1 MLMFIRKYKFKFY
14 LNARHSIN
22 IENRQCKVHPH
33 TWEIVIFISKYGDSL
48 TQFTEVEN
56 SIQKYLLKYE
66 GELLN
71 AVPPFDLIDPSMEN
85 IGDAV
90 FLGIFPLV
98 QNFGCQLEK
107 LEISENPSRTY
118 IVTLENACLNTAQ
131 NEMNRMNRIIQR
143 GNFDIGEMECIDK
156 VSQNKQ
162 DKPSYHVFGRRFD
175 GVESEA
181 SGHASNCK
189 PGTANGN
196 FDKVNDKSDTANNKS
211 DKFIEE
217 SGIANDDKPEQENS
231 EQALDETNCTET
243 NGNIGG
249 EISDQSCGETSDGV
263 NSNLPGQQ
271 NADNEHVKQN
281 ADIGQAVE
289 NNTTKIAEKNSKYK
303 NPVKPLKYVLMCL
316 AVILLASLLLILWI
330 TKSGMHPWGSD
341 TWGHLFKVDLL
352 ASEINSGNI
361 YPLFSDLWYNGTQP
375 FRYWAP
381 LPYYLLFALRFI
393 AGGNIVLTYNIF
405 IVFIF
410 IAGALGWVFWGVRT
424 GRHKIALV
432 LALLWFVLPDNLR
445 VFFSEGNIP
454 RIMVTTIFP
463 YLMLGVWGY
472 LEKRN
477 KKSLLLVFGCMFLIT
492 LCHAMISAM
501 VGVIIFIYVFIHSC
515 LFKKIRP
522 SVEVLTAAVLGICL
536 SGLWL
541 YPALKGGMV
550 SLNQEAVIAAVKEL
564 TTPAAISLNPVLR
577 LQGGKELFYFG
588 ISIIVISIFG
598 LVFSDRKSK
607 IGFIIVML
615 IFIGSTSELL
625 PIVTKIPLSSL
636 FWMWRFT
643 PLALGVFFISLLEWK
658 NLKKGVIAA
667 LIGIIV
673 IDSAISFYSLAYNIN
688 VSPSKKEFDPAVK
701 AATQSIAVLDMS
713 RYGSFPSY
721 YIAFNDDNR
730 SMGQVF
736 GWAYQGAKTAINT
749 VWLNTALEK
758 GWYNYLFD
766 RCLEHGADTLI
777 IEKGVI
783 KDIAELLKAAEKI
796 GYKKIE
802 ETQSGII
809 LKYPVD
815 FAFGTKVEYKAL
827 GIGKYAS
834 NMAFIFPQ
842 FETGNSIYLDDY
854 TEDKLLK
861 YETVFLSGFKYR
873 DKEKMEGMVKNLA
886 QKGLKFVIDMTG
898 APEDIYTSRASFLD
912 VIAQPVEFTESFTP
926 LDIGREMIVT
936 GPFPG
941 EFNRWRT
948 LYLENLD
955 VLYGSTLFNN
965 QSMNFL
971 GTKSNENI
979 IFVGLNLPYFVVET
993 KDEQALKILEDIVGL
1008 NAYEPPSR
1016 KVVKVKAEK
1025 DANGLEIEA
1034 EEEGVITNIAA
1045 LDSFENIYGTYE
1057 EVHNMI
1063 YVEGSK
1069 LELKFVYR
1077 YFYEGLAMSI
1087 AGAIFM
1093 LLFYFLILKDKSEAD
1108 TNRKHYFAKW
1118 KVSGKQYINVSN

>member
-1 MLMFIRKYKFKFY
+1 MFIRKYKFKFY

-22 IENRQCKVHPH
+22 IDNRQCKVHPH
-33 TWEIVIFISKYGDSL
+33 TWEIVIYISKYGDSL

-56 SIQKYLLKYE
+56 SIQKYLMKYE

-85 IGDAV
+85 IGDAI
-90 FLGIFPLV
+90 FLEIFPLV
-98 QNFGCQLEK
+98 QNFGCQLEM

-118 IVTLENACLNTAQ
+118 IVNLENACLNTAQ
-131 NEMNRMNRIIQR
+131 NEINRMNRIIQR
-143 GNFDIGEMECIDK
+143 GKFDAGDTEHVDK
-156 VSQNKQ
+156 LFTNKQ
-162 DKPSYHVFGRRFD
+162 GKFSDHVAGKEFEKAGGDIFRNGPNGKSEKADGNFGKANEKSDMANEGSYK
-175 GVESEA
+175 SNEA
-181 SGHASNCK
+181 SDE
-189 PGTANGN
+189 ANY
-196 FDKVNDKSDTANNKS
+196 
-211 DKFIEE
+211 E
-217 SGIANDDKPEQENS
+217 KPEQVKS
-231 EQALDETNCTET
+231 EKEEDET
-243 NGNIGG
+243 NGNV
-249 EISDQSCGETSDGV
+249 SDEAYGHSCDEMTDGV
-263 NSNLPGQQ
+263 HSNATGQQ
-271 NADNEHVKQN
+271 NAYNGQGQKN
-281 ADIGQAVE
+281 ADNGQAVE
-289 NNTTKIAEKNSKYK
+289 DQDTNSSEKNSKCNK
-303 NPVKPLKYVLMCL
+303 SIKPSKYVLICL
-316 AVILLASLLLILWI
+316 AVILVASFSLIIWI

-341 TWGHLFKVDLL
+341 TWGHLFKVELL
-352 ASEINSGNI
+352 ADEIKSGNI

-393 AGGNIVLTYNIF
+393 AGGNIILAYNIF
-405 IVFIF
+405 IVFVF
-410 IAGALGWVFWGVRT
+410 VAGALGWVLWGIKT
-424 GRHKIALV
+424 GRHKLALV
-432 LALLWFVLPDNLR
+432 LALLWFILPDNLR

-463 YLMLGVWGY
+463 YLMLGVWSY
-472 LEKRN
+472 LENRN
-477 KKSLLLVFGCMFLIT
+477 KKTLLLVFGCMFLIT

-501 VGVIIFIYVFIHSC
+501 VGVIIFIYVFIYSC

-522 SVEVLTAAVLGICL
+522 SAEVLAAAVFGICM

-550 SLNQEAVIAAVKEL
+550 SLNQETVIAAVKEL
-564 TTPAAISLNPVLR
+564 TTPAAVSLNPILR

-588 ISIIVISIFG
+588 ISVVAISIFG
-598 LVFSDRKSK
+598 LVFGDRKSK
-607 IGFIIVML
+607 IGFIIAMM
-615 IFIGSTSELL
+615 IFACSTSELL
-625 PIVTKIPLSSL
+625 PIVIKLPLSSL

-673 IDSAISFYSLAYNIN
+673 IDSAISFYSLAYNVN
-688 VSPSKKEFDPAVK
+688 ASSGKKEFDPAIK
-701 AATQSIAVLDMS
+701 AATQSIAVLDIS
-713 RYGSFPSY
+713 KYGSFPSY
-721 YIAFNDDNR
+721 YIAFNDNNR
-730 SMGQVF
+730 SIGQVF
-736 GWAYQGAKTAINT
+736 GWAYQGARTAINT

-783 KDIAELLKAAEKI
+783 RDTGELLKAADTI

-815 FAFGTKVEYKAL
+815 FTFGTKVEYKAL
-827 GIGKYAS
+827 GIGRYAS

-842 FETGNSIYLDDY
+842 FETGNSMYLDDY
-854 TEDKLLK
+854 TGDKLLK

-873 DKEKMEGMVKNLA
+873 DKEKAENMVKNLS
-886 QKGLKFVIDMTG
+886 QKGVKFVIDMTG

-912 VIAQPVEFTESFTP
+912 VIAQPVEFTESYTP
-926 LDIGREMIVT
+926 LDMGEEKIQT
-936 GPFPG
+936 GPFPE
-941 EFNRWRT
+941 EFERWRT

-955 VLYGSTLFNN
+955 ASYGSTLFNN
-965 QSMNFL
+965 QSLNFL

-979 IFVGLNLPYFVVET
+979 VFVGLNLPYFVVET

-1008 NAYEPPSR
+1008 KAYETPSR
-1016 KVVKVKAEK
+1016 KVVKVNVEK
-1025 DANGLEIEA
+1025 DTDGLGIVS
-1034 EEEGVITNIAA
+1034 EEEGVVTNIAA
-1045 LDSFENIYGTYE
+1045 LDSFKNINGTYD
-1057 EVHNMI
+1057 EVHNLI
-1063 YVEGSK
+1063 RVEGGK
-1069 LELKFVYR
+1069 LELKFVYN

-1087 AGAIFM
+1087 AGALCM
-1093 LLFYFLILKDKSEAD
+1093 VLFYFLILKNKSKAAASHE
-1108 TNRKHYFAKW
+1108 HYFAKW
-1118 KVSGKQYINVSN
+1118 NASGNQYINESN